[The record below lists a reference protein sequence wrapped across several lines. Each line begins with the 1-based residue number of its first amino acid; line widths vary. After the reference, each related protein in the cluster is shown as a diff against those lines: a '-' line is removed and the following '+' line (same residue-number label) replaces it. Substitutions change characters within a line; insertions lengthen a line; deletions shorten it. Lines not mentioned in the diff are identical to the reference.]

1 MDVSTTNGILTSE
14 EVISIT
20 DALNSLNSN
29 SSNFQSNEVGL
40 LYACKCLYS
49 HGLKGQVTIDQ
60 HPINSIVVIIAIS
73 AILIE

>member
-1 MDVSTTNGILTSE
+1 MNISSLDGSLTPE

-40 LYACKCLYS
+40 LYVCECLYS

-60 HPINSIVVIIAIS
+60 HPINSIGVIIAIS
-73 AILIE
+73 AIVIE